1 MILFDLLKD
10 PIEFFENVK
19 GENWKPAFKFFL
31 AITVILSI
39 VTPIVNYI
47 GVESADF
54 SSACQAQILAYGLLE
69 STLLSQYGISA
80 YLIEAFLIVG
90 FAVAI
95 ALSLTGFLH
104 LFYRLMGGRGSVLNA
119 WKAVCYGVGP
129 CILGGFLPYI
139 SLFAA
144 FYSLILQ
151 VYVGP
156 RILYRVEESRAIVF
170 LVVMLTL
177 TFIEIF
183 MKGTTVGFF
192 E

>member
-54 SSACQAQILAYGLLE
+54 SSAYQAQILAYGLLE

-156 RILYRVEESRAIVF
+156 RIL
-170 LVVMLTL
+170 
-177 TFIEIF
+177 
-183 MKGTTVGFF
+183 
-192 E
+192 